1 MSTWHRCGQV
11 DDVPVSTKPASDARA
26 GRAGLT
32 PLLAVCTGYFMVIL
46 DVTIVN
52 VAAPAIGRDLSASLT
67 DVQWIVDGYTVA
79 FAGLLLLGGALGD
92 RLGHRRVFC
101 AGVVIFTVASLG
113 CALAW
118 DENVLTAL
126 RVLEGVGA
134 ALLVPGSLAL
144 LQQVYVTAE
153 SRAWAFG
160 LWGAIAGVAATS
172 GPLLGGVITNTLGWR
187 WVFAINIPVGV
198 VCIAMT
204 LRAVEP
210 SERNRDR
217 AIDWVGQGA
226 VVVTVAA
233 LITALN
239 EVGRQ
244 GFTGPLV
251 IGGLVVTVVA
261 AGVFAL
267 RERLSAAPP
276 IPRAMLA
283 SSPITGGTGIGLLF
297 NFGFYGMIFA
307 ASVYFQQGENLSAT
321 LTGLA
326 LLPAMAVTMVA
337 SALSA
342 RLSRR
347 YPHRRLMLVGLSS
360 AAVGLA
366 VWAAAGATPSYV
378 VLVVAMVA
386 CGFGTS
392 FTLTG
397 ATATVMGAAPAGYAG
412 TASAALNTARQTGSA
427 AGVAISG
434 SLIAALGVT
443 TGVTVFM
450 AVGAAGYLVGVLLT
464 ALSVPGPRLP
474 VTQGS

>member
-1 MSTWHRCGQV
+1 VRVAHDRS
-11 DDVPVSTKPASDARA
+11 PAPDAT
-26 GRAGLT
+26 RAGLA
-32 PLLAVCTGYFMVIL
+32 PLIAVCTGYFMVIL

-67 DVQWIVDGYTVA
+67 DVQWIVDGYTIA

-92 RLGHRRVFC
+92 RWGHRRVFC
-101 AGVVIFTVASLG
+101 LGVGVFTVASLG
-113 CALAW
+113 CALAP
-118 DENVLTAL
+118 DETVLTVL
-126 RVLEGVGA
+126 RVVEGVGA

-144 LQQVYVTAE
+144 LQQVYDTPQA
-153 SRAWAFG
+153 RAWAFG

-172 GPLLGGVITNTLGWR
+172 GPLIGGVLTNTLGWR
-187 WVFAINIPVGV
+187 WVFAINIPVG
-198 VCIAMT
+198 IACVALT
-204 LRAVEP
+204 LVRVGSSP
-210 SERNRDR
+210 RNRER
-217 AIDWVGQGA
+217 TIDWVGQAA
-226 VVVTVAA
+226 VAVTIAA

-244 GFTGPLV
+244 GITGPLV
-251 IGGLVVTVVA
+251 IGGVVVA
-261 AGVFAL
+261 VLAAVVFAA
-267 RERLSAAPP
+267 RERMAAAPP
-276 IPRAMLA
+276 IPRAMLG
-283 SSPITGGTGIGLLF
+283 SRPLTGGTAIGLLF

-307 ASVYFQQGENLSAT
+307 ASVYFQQRENLSAT

-347 YPHRRLMLVGLSS
+347 YPHRRLMLVGLST

-366 VWAAAGATPSYV
+366 VWALAGPTPNYL
-378 VLVVAMVA
+378 VLVVAMVL

-397 ATATVMGAAPAGYAG
+397 ATATVMEAAPSGYAG

-434 SLIAALGVT
+434 SLIAALGLT
-443 TGVTVFM
+443 TGVSSFM
-450 AVGAAGYLVGVLLT
+450 AVGAVGYLAGVVLT
-464 ALSVPGPRLP
+464 ALCVPRLRP
-474 VTQGS
+474 AVQTA